1 MTNTLNRIR
10 LGLALALVAG
20 VLAATIG
27 LFGLGGPPP
36 VSAQA
41 DTTAPTISSVAITSD
56 TGDNDSYFDDDG
68 VYGIGDAI
76 KVTVTF
82 SENVTVTGAPQLELD
97 IGGSA
102 KSAAY
107 DSVDGSA
114 AVFSYTVVEGDSDDD
129 GVAISADKL
138 TLNGGSIK
146 DAADN
151 AANLSHDALAAQNNH
166 RVDGLRPTIS
176 EVLLV
181 SSKGGFDDIYV
192 PGETLF
198 ADVVF
203 NEDVLVAGS
212 PRLAL
217 DFQGTNRLA
226 DFDSLS
232 PKCESLVCNVEKA
245 FRGIRL
251 GFKATVMEGDE
262 DKDGVA
268 IAANALTL
276 NGGTIEDAAGNG
288 AVLTHDA
295 VGPYAG
301 FLVDGVP
308 PTISDIAITS
318 RPGDDNSYGIGDQV
332 EVTVTFDEDVTVSEN
347 WAWVYLPRLMLNI
360 GGKTKVAKYVV
371 SSSPDP
377 MKFMIFTYTVE
388 DGDSDNNGIAVG
400 ANKLQLLATKVYDT
414 PAKNPADITH
424 QALPDDPGHM
434 VSTPASS
441 TESEE
446 TSTTQKSGLLKIT
459 GEARVGELLTA
470 DTSGITD
477 DDGLDHAVFQYLWF
491 SDYVPIDIGLS
502 GGISYPD
509 YETAPDYEIT
519 SWDAGTAIQ
528 IKVTFY
534 DDAGNH
540 EERVSANAIQVP
552 GCPRGEA
559 LPVWSAD
566 MSVVE
571 YTSVSIG
578 ADGSDLFSNVCGS
591 SDFRIKSLWSYTQG
605 RDLRLA
611 FEDPI
616 PNAEDLTLHVSDL
629 ALPFPTGSSGQSNFK
644 WTDVD
649 VDWED
654 GQTISVTIVQTLVTV
669 EPQPNTQATGAP
681 TITGTP
687 QVGEILRAR
696 TSGIADADGLTN
708 ANFAYEWVSGG
719 SKISR
724 VTGSRYTP
732 DEGDVGTTIQVTV
745 TFTDDAEN
753 EETLTSEPTAEVVA
767 MPSEVTI
774 IGEAR
779 VGETLTANVDGI
791 TDEDGIE
798 TATFHYT
805 WSGWY
810 YLWGRMFAYQSSSDP
825 NYTLKEWDLGN
836 FFVLTVTF
844 EDDEGNEE
852 ERTSSPSALVKPAN
866 NPATGLPIISGEPRV
881 GETLSADTSGIS
893 DPDGLDEAAFS
904 YQWVSSDGTE
914 DTDIAGA
921 TAATYT
927 PSASDLSKTIK
938 VRVSFTDN
946 AGNAVSLTSVAT
958 ATVAPTVPTEPLRL
972 TVSRGSQ
979 VQELDA
985 SWEAPDSNG
994 GSAITGYRVQWKET
1008 ADSWDTAADVSE
1020 AAVAGTTHTITGL
1033 TGGAEYAVRVVA
1045 INDVGAGPASSE
1057 ATGTPAGGV
1066 SQQNVEPENSQAS
1079 GRPAVSGSAQ
1089 VGQTLTADTSGIAD
1103 EDGLTNVVF
1112 SYQWMADDTNI
1123 RDATGSSYTLT
1134 EDDEGK
1140 TITVTV
1146 SFTDAEGNPETLTSD
1161 PTGEVAAK
1169 PNIQATGQ
1177 PTISGTVRVGET
1189 LTADVTGIADEDGL
1203 NQVVFSYQWIRNDG
1217 NADEDIAGATGSSYT
1232 LTGDDEGKT
1241 VKVTVSFTDD
1251 SGNTESLPSYPT
1263 GKVAAKPNSDPTGAP
1278 AISGTAQVGQTLTAN
1293 VTGIDDEDGLENA
1306 EFTYQWIRND
1316 GTEDADIPGATAS
1329 THTPDEN
1336 DVGKALKVRVSFT
1349 DDADHGETLTSP
1361 PTAAVTAAAVTAP
1374 PLTATLDS
1382 VPASHDG
1389 STVFTFELHF
1399 SEEFKLS
1406 YLVLRDQAFT
1416 ITGGTVSR
1424 ATRVDKGLNIKR
1436 EIHVQPDGDGAVT
1449 IVLPVTTD
1457 CADDGAICT
1466 VDGKKLSTRLE
1477 LTVSGPGGAPPTT
1490 DEPAPNTQATGLP
1503 TISGTVRVGETLT
1516 ADVTGIADEDG
1527 LTNVVFSYQWMAYDT
1542 NIQDA
1547 TGSSY
1552 TLVSDDE
1559 GRTIKVTVSFTDA
1572 EGHQESR
1579 TSEPTGAVEAAPNTS
1594 ATGQPTIS
1602 GTVRVGET
1610 LTADVTGIADE
1621 DGLTNVVFS
1630 YQWMAYD
1637 TNIQDAT
1644 GSSYTLVSDDE
1655 GTVIK
1660 VTVSFTDAEGHQ
1672 ESRTSEPTGAV
1683 EAAPNTSAT
1692 GQPTISGT
1700 VRVGETLTA
1709 DVTGI
1714 ADEDGLTNVV
1724 FSYQWMAD
1732 EDIAGAT
1739 GSSYT
1744 LTKDDKGKT
1753 IKVIVSFTD
1762 AEGNPETLTSDPTGE
1777 VAAKPNTQA
1786 TGAPT
1791 ISGTAQ
1797 VGETLTADVTGIAD
1811 EDGLDNVVF
1820 SYQWLADEAEIQGA
1834 TGSGY
1839 TLAAE
1844 DEGKAIKVTVSF
1856 TDAEGHQESRTSE
1869 PTGAVEAAPNTSATG
1884 QPTISGTAQ
1893 VGQTLTADTSG
1904 IADEDGLDNV
1914 TFSYQ
1919 WMADDA
1925 NIQGAT
1931 DRAYTLADRDE
1942 GKTIKVIVSFT
1953 DDANNEESLP
1963 SAATD
1968 AVVALPG
1975 KPQSLAGKATAQE
1988 IKLTWKAPTGPAVV
2002 EYVVYRGIL
2011 QNGSM
2016 NGQALSKYATIDA
2029 AGQAMTYTDD
2039 NVEEGVEYRYRVAAV
2054 NSAGEGKKSNWL
2066 DITAEE
2072 PSS

>member
-1 MTNTLNRIR
+1 M
-10 LGLALALVAG
+10 
-20 VLAATIG
+20 
-27 LFGLGGPPP
+27 
-36 VSAQA
+36 
-41 DTTAPTISSVAITSD
+41 
-56 TGDNDSYFDDDG
+56 
-68 VYGIGDAI
+68 
-76 KVTVTF
+76 
-82 SENVTVTGAPQLELD
+82 
-97 IGGSA
+97 
-102 KSAAY
+102 
-107 DSVDGSA
+107 
-114 AVFSYTVVEGDSDDD
+114 
-129 GVAISADKL
+129 
-138 TLNGGSIK
+138 
-146 DAADN
+146 
-151 AANLSHDALAAQNNH
+151 
-166 RVDGLRPTIS
+166 
-176 EVLLV
+176 
-181 SSKGGFDDIYV
+181 
-192 PGETLF
+192 
-198 ADVVF
+198 
-203 NEDVLVAGS
+203 
-212 PRLAL
+212 
-217 DFQGTNRLA
+217 
-226 DFDSLS
+226 
-232 PKCESLVCNVEKA
+232 
-245 FRGIRL
+245 
-251 GFKATVMEGDE
+251 
-262 DKDGVA
+262 
-268 IAANALTL
+268 
-276 NGGTIEDAAGNG
+276 
-288 AVLTHDA
+288 
-295 VGPYAG
+295 
-301 FLVDGVP
+301 
-308 PTISDIAITS
+308 
-318 RPGDDNSYGIGDQV
+318 
-332 EVTVTFDEDVTVSEN
+332 
-347 WAWVYLPRLMLNI
+347 
-360 GGKTKVAKYVV
+360 
-371 SSSPDP
+371 
-377 MKFMIFTYTVE
+377 
-388 DGDSDNNGIAVG
+388 
-400 ANKLQLLATKVYDT
+400 
-414 PAKNPADITH
+414 
-424 QALPDDPGHM
+424 
-434 VSTPASS
+434 
-441 TESEE
+441 
-446 TSTTQKSGLLKIT
+446 LKIT

-629 ALPFPTGSSGQSNFK
+629 ALPFPTGSSGQGNFK

-654 GQTISVTIVQTLVTV
+654 GQTISVTIVQTPVTV
-669 EPQPNTQATGAP
+669 EPQPNSQATGAP

-708 ANFAYEWVSGG
+708 ANFAYQWVSGG

-724 VTGSRYTP
+724 VTGSSYTP

-767 MPSEVTI
+767 KPSEVTI

-805 WSGWY
+805 WSNWY
-810 YLWGRMFAYQSSSDP
+810 YSWGRMFDYQSSSDP
-825 NYTLKEWDLGN
+825 NYTLKEWDLGD
-836 FFVLTVTF
+836 FFVVTVTF

-1033 TGGAEYAVRVVA
+1033 TGGAECAVRVVA

-1089 VGQTLTADTSGIAD
+1089 VGEILTADTSGIAD

-1112 SYQWMADDTNI
+1112 SYQWIRNDGSVDTAI
-1123 RDATGSSYTLT
+1123 QDATGSSYTLVA
-1134 EDDEGK
+1134 DDEGK

-1169 PNIQATGQ
+1169 PNSDATGVPTITGTVQ
-1177 PTISGTVRVGET
+1177 VGESLTADTSAIDDADGLNQVVFSYQWMADDADIQGATDPTYTLTEDEAGKAITVTVSFTDAEGNPETLTSEATGEVAAKPNTQTTGLPTISGMAQVGET
-1189 LTADVTGIADEDGL
+1189 LTADTSGIDDEDGL

-1232 LTGDDEGKT
+1232 LTEADEGKT
-1241 VKVTVSFTDD
+1241 IKVTVSFTDD
-1251 SGNTESLPSYPT
+1251 AGNTESLPSAAT
-1263 GKVAAKPNSDPTGAP
+1263 GEVAAKPNSDATGQPT
-1278 AISGTAQVGQTLTAN
+1278 ISGTAQVGETLTAN
-1293 VTGIDDEDGLENA
+1293 VTGIADEDELENA

-1316 GTEDADIPGATAS
+1316 GTEDADIPGATGS

-1336 DVGKALKVRVSFT
+1336 DVGKTLKVRVSFT
-1349 DDADHGETLTSP
+1349 DDADHGEILTSP
-1361 PTAAVTAAAVTAP
+1361 PTAAVTAP

-1389 STVFTFELHF
+1389 STEFTFELHF

-1406 YLVLRDQAFT
+1406 YTVLRDYAFT
-1416 ITGGTVSR
+1416 VTGGTVSR
-1424 ATRVDKGLNIKR
+1424 ATRVDKGFNIKR

-1466 VDGKKLSTRLE
+1466 VDGRKLSTRLE
-1477 LTVSGPGGAPPTT
+1477 RTVSGPGGVPPTT
-1490 DEPAPNTQATGLP
+1490 DEPAPNTQATG
-1503 TISGTVRVGETLT
+1503 
-1516 ADVTGIADEDG
+1516 A
-1527 LTNVVFSYQWMAYDT
+1527 
-1542 NIQDA
+1542 
-1547 TGSSY
+1547 
-1552 TLVSDDE
+1552 
-1559 GRTIKVTVSFTDA
+1559 
-1572 EGHQESR
+1572 
-1579 TSEPTGAVEAAPNTS
+1579 
-1594 ATGQPTIS
+1594 
-1602 GTVRVGET
+1602 
-1610 LTADVTGIADE
+1610 
-1621 DGLTNVVFS
+1621 
-1630 YQWMAYD
+1630 
-1637 TNIQDAT
+1637 
-1644 GSSYTLVSDDE
+1644 
-1655 GTVIK
+1655 
-1660 VTVSFTDAEGHQ
+1660 
-1672 ESRTSEPTGAV
+1672 
-1683 EAAPNTSAT
+1683 
-1692 GQPTISGT
+1692 PTISGT

-1732 EDIAGAT
+1732 DTNIQDAT

-1744 LTKDDKGKT
+1744 LVSDDEGKT
-1753 IKVIVSFTD
+1753 IKVTVSFTD

-1820 SYQWLADEAEIQGA
+1820 SYQWMADDTNSQDA
-1834 TGSGY
+1834 TGSSY
-1839 TLAAE
+1839 TLVSD
-1844 DEGKAIKVTVSF
+1844 DEGKTIKVTVSF
-1856 TDAEGHQESRTSE
+1856 TDAEGNPETLTSD
-1869 PTGAVEAAPNTSATG
+1869 PTGEVAAKPNIQATG
-1884 QPTISGTAQ
+1884 LPTISGTIR
-1893 VGQTLTADTSG
+1893 VGETLTADTSG

-2054 NSAGEGKKSNWL
+2054 NSDGEGKKSTWL
-2066 DITAEE
+2066 DIAAE
-2072 PSS
+2072 